1 MTTKERRLSTV
12 DKALSVLDLFSESRP
27 SIGLSEASRLLQRDK
42 ATVQRYLAVLNERG
56 FLEQDPLTRAYHLG
70 PAVTRLALVRDRT
83 YPVEVSVRKRLR
95 KLVVDTGETAHVSHF
110 QKGGLSEVLIEET
123 TFNGTRVYIDPA
135 ELLPLHASAS
145 GIAFLSAKP
154 MDEAAQL
161 LNSLLNRYTHATPTD
176 LDEVLDHVRLA
187 KERRYALMAG
197 TFEIDVVGMAAP
209 IFDFGNHV
217 CGAVAVAMPVSRF
230 NKDVERRNHS
240 RVIDTAEDISRLY
253 GANLSR
259 DETPAKREACLG
271 A

>member
-1 MTTKERRLSTV
+1 MSTV
-12 DKALSVLDLFSESRP
+12 DKALSVLDLFSESRA

-42 ATVQRYLAVLNERG
+42 ATVQRYLSVLNERG

-83 YPVEVSVRKRLR
+83 YPVQVSVRRRLR

-145 GIAFLSAKP
+145 GIALLSAMP
-154 MDEAAQL
+154 FERAARL
-161 LNSLLNRYTHATPTD
+161 LGQSLDRYTQATPTNLED
-176 LDEVLDHVRLA
+176 VLHLVRLA
-187 KERRYALMAG
+187 KDRRYALMAG

-209 IFDFGNHV
+209 IFDFGNQV

-230 NKDVERRNHS
+230 NKDVEQRNHAH
-240 RVIDTAEDISRLY
+240 IIHTAHDISRLY
-253 GANLSR
+253 GANLSI
-259 DETPAKREACLG
+259 DETPAKPTACSG
-271 A
+271 V